1 MRCVSRCTVM
11 SVVLKLTGGHSSRK
25 ICLSQVPL
33 FIPVNLRF
41 RRPGLEDIKCEENGV
56 YLISL
61 GSAKQ
66 HSETISQRK
75 TKQRGKKKCRRKL
88 GNTGSQGA

>member
-1 MRCVSRCTVM
+1 M
-11 SVVLKLTGGHSSRK
+11 
-25 ICLSQVPL
+25 

-75 TKQRGKKKCRRKL
+75 TKQRGKKNVQEEVRKYWF
-88 GNTGSQGA
+88 TGGMKNL